1 LLRKNHPENICEFS
15 RLRDLR
21 DEIPCSTEQGNQFAP
36 TGNQIRANR
45 ELIRHNRESIPP
57 WGSTIAIDVGLDEI
71 HAPRTPFQRGM
82 RERCSITSGYAMLYR
97 SRQRNRSMPD
107 MQKVSVALTGEQVAA
122 LEAAVEAGEYATTG
136 EIVREALRDW
146 QFKQELRRKD
156 VERLR
161 RLWDEGKASGP
172 AEPLDFGELRKEARR
187 RLAEIQKAQADGR

>member
-1 LLRKNHPENICEFS
+1 
-15 RLRDLR
+15 
-21 DEIPCSTEQGNQFAP
+21 
-36 TGNQIRANR
+36 
-45 ELIRHNRESIPP
+45 
-57 WGSTIAIDVGLDEI
+57 
-71 HAPRTPFQRGM
+71 
-82 RERCSITSGYAMLYR
+82 
-97 SRQRNRSMPD
+97 MPD

-172 AEPLDFGELRKEARR
+172 AEPLDFGELRGSATPRGDPKSASRGSLRAALESTSAKD
-187 RLAEIQKAQADGR
+187 LLEIYIVIGLDNPWRPSGYIHRSKPRPTG